1 MLYMKKKEKKS
12 LFASGVKLSFITL
25 FSRILGVIRE
35 ATKADFLGTTA
46 LADAFGIAFTIPNL
60 FRRLFAENSVSVA
73 FIPTFK
79 EYLDNSNTEEGRKTT
94 QDFISAS
101 LTLVS
106 FLTALVV
113 IIGIIVAPFIVKVFT
128 NAGGDI
134 IQETALLTRIMFPYL
149 FVISVAALFQGILN
163 GLKIFTPSGFT
174 PILFNLCVIGGTY
187 LLSPYTANPAR
198 AMAIGVIV
206 GGTIQALFQLPFVL
220 KNNWKINFSSIK
232 KAFTNPGTRK
242 VMSLIGPTI
251 IGMAAYQL
259 NDAVSIALA
268 GNAGTGVV
276 SSLQYSLR
284 LQELILG
291 IFAVS
296 IGTVILPDLTGFAKS
311 QNWQEFNKMLTLAVR
326 IIALITIPITFY
338 SLVTGEHIIS
348 LVYKN
353 NKFTDESVSLT
364 MEAFK
369 YHIIGLF
376 FIAVNRIIS
385 PAFYAQSNTKSPTL
399 AGIIGFVSNIIIAL
413 ILVTPM
419 AGGGIALA
427 LTIASGINTL
437 FLFIFLAKNGTVSV
451 LQIAKDMILY
461 AIKMIAFSL
470 IALIPVLFLKDELFN
485 MFTGYNRFIAEGIPL
500 VLSALLFALIGIL
513 LLVITK
519 DPLVKLAT
527 KKIRPKKETSAEE

>member
-79 EYLDNSNTEEGRKTT
+79 EYLDNSNTEEGRKIT

-128 NAGGDI
+128 NAEGDI

-470 IALIPVLFLKDELFN
+470 IALIPVLLLKDELFN

-527 KKIRPKKETSAEE
+527 KKIRSKKETLAEE